1 MFRLFISVYIA
12 VVLGLLVINISSQ
25 WLWENFTATATT
37 SEGTDEYFHLKP
49 IFQTLPGFI
58 QESEAKRKIF
68 EQQSG
73 YSLSFFS
80 FDDVAWLAE
89 QKQQLQ
95 AGKVVTSFDKNNQI
109 SFYIMAKNSGT
120 VYQVTTTKIS
130 LPMVLAEHIS
140 LKYLILILSYI
151 LLAGLIVLLTRPLW
165 RDIIQL
171 RGMANSVINGNLCVS
186 YKVSRYSPT
195 KVVVESFYQ
204 MTQRITSLLQE
215 QSHLINAVSH
225 ELRTPLSRLRFTLA
239 MSEDIPSKPLK
250 EITTDID
257 EMEHLVDEILNYSR
271 IENLQ
276 GELHY
281 AEVDVAEMLFHLV
294 EKHQRSTEKKIHL
307 KTGTKLIF
315 RCDGHLFER
324 ACQNLLSNAVR
335 YAETIIHVSA
345 SVEDEQLLVIVE
357 DDGKGIA
364 DKDKAQLFLPFYKL
378 DKSRNKNKGG
388 FGLGLA
394 ITHRI
399 VDLHKGRCDISQS
412 QLGGA
417 QFSLSIPNKVFQNE
431 G

>member
-25 WLWENFTATATT
+25 WLWESFTATATT

-49 IFQTLPGFI
+49 ILQALPGLI
-58 QESEAKRKIF
+58 QGSEAKRKIF

-171 RGMANSVINGNLCVS
+171 RGMANSVIKGYVFH
-186 YKVSRYSPT
+186 T
-195 KVVVESFYQ
+195 K
-204 MTQRITSLLQE
+204 
-215 QSHLINAVSH
+215 
-225 ELRTPLSRLRFTLA
+225 
-239 MSEDIPSKPLK
+239 
-250 EITTDID
+250 
-257 EMEHLVDEILNYSR
+257 
-271 IENLQ
+271 
-276 GELHY
+276 
-281 AEVDVAEMLFHLV
+281 
-294 EKHQRSTEKKIHL
+294 
-307 KTGTKLIF
+307 
-315 RCDGHLFER
+315 
-324 ACQNLLSNAVR
+324 
-335 YAETIIHVSA
+335 
-345 SVEDEQLLVIVE
+345 
-357 DDGKGIA
+357 
-364 DKDKAQLFLPFYKL
+364 
-378 DKSRNKNKGG
+378 
-388 FGLGLA
+388 
-394 ITHRI
+394 
-399 VDLHKGRCDISQS
+399 
-412 QLGGA
+412 
-417 QFSLSIPNKVFQNE
+417 
-431 G
+431 